1 MAKKL
6 PIRVRM
12 KTVIQA
18 LKEGNKTYTE
28 LLKLGVPEKTLDRI
42 LKDYLEYFGLAW
54 KDGVYWVWYENKKV
68 FQSKHDYD
76 IALKHS
82 RYLTLSTSDKQ
93 RLDQSNPYLAL
104 DLLVYHDKENRDVD
118 DQCLFQHIKTGYYE
132 VYSLL
137 QKYRKIMD
145 ARGYSEHPHFPKLHS
160 HFEFTHRSPWE
171 MVAEVA
177 LLQDEEKRER
187 HVEGEIAGDEY
198 MYSSD
203 LKERGLPEKPLCS
216 PEERKRAKELL
227 DLRDLLVGKIYAIVN
242 EVRNGIPLQGYCDSC
257 PDRRVTIKSKS

>member
-1 MAKKL
+1 MVKKL

-42 LKDYLEYFGLAW
+42 LKDYLEYLGLAR

-93 RLDQSNPYLAL
+93 RLDQANPALAL
-104 DLLVYHDKENRDVD
+104 DLLVYYDKANQDID
-118 DQCLFQHIKTGYYE
+118 NQCLFQHIKTGYYE
-132 VYSLL
+132 VYSLM
-137 QKYRKIMD
+137 QKYRQMMD
-145 ARGYSEHPHFPKLHS
+145 EAGLSEIPRLPKLPSLHLSFYDETHEAYVPRNYDPKNSKSLMNVIPMKGDMLMIDVGIFGFPS
-160 HFEFTHRSPWE
+160 HNEHNIKY
-171 MVAEVA
+171 VHKKKYAE
-177 LLQDEEKRER
+177 L
-187 HVEGEIAGDEY
+187 I
-198 MYSSD
+198 
-203 LKERGLPEKPLCS
+203 
-216 PEERKRAKELL
+216 
-227 DLRDLLVGKIYAIVN
+227 DLRDLLVGKIYSILN
-242 EVRNGIPLQGYCDSC
+242 DVRNGIPLRGYCDYC
-257 PDRRVTIKSKS
+257 PDRRITIKSKS